1 MLKHLTRSGLIGL
14 SAALILT
21 LLLATG
27 PLVSADTGINW
38 TGQYWSNTTFSG
50 GVAFT
55 RIDPAINFN
64 WAAGSPDVT
73 LAPRSFSVRWT
84 LTQNFLGGLYTFRAG
99 AQGSVRAYIDNN
111 VIIDQFHDTSSF
123 QTYTTL
129 VNLGAGNH
137 NLQVDY
143 STSQS
148 GLSGVLLDW
157 TSGSIVVNPGGTTYF
172 TPAPNVVVATAHP
185 TTMKAEIRVDL
196 ANVRSDPSTTN
207 PLVGQVYFG
216 DIYKVIASD
225 TTGNWYLIVLANGSQ
240 VWIARRNI
248 YLFAGSTDYLPVL
261 QVSAAAAAAVP
272 PGPLANVQAVATV
285 NLIVRDGPSR
295 RDTNKVGAINQ
306 GESFKVIALS
316 RNHAWAQISGSGLNG
331 WVFVPYIN
339 VTFGDLGQLP
349 VHN

>member
-1 MLKHLTRSGLIGL
+1 MLFRS
-14 SAALILT
+14 
-21 LLLATG
+21 
-27 PLVSADTGINW
+27 
-38 TGQYWSNTTFSG
+38 
-50 GVAFT
+50 
-55 RIDPAINFN
+55 
-64 WAAGSPDVT
+64 
-73 LAPRSFSVRWT
+73 
-84 LTQNFLGGLYTFRAG
+84 
-99 AQGSVRAYIDNN
+99 
-111 VIIDQFHDTSSF
+111 
-123 QTYTTL
+123 
-129 VNLGAGNH
+129 
-137 NLQVDY
+137 
-143 STSQS
+143 
-148 GLSGVLLDW
+148 
-157 TSGSIVVNPGGTTYF
+157 
-172 TPAPNVVVATAHP
+172 AHP

-295 RDTNKVGAINQ
+295 RDTNKVGAVNQ